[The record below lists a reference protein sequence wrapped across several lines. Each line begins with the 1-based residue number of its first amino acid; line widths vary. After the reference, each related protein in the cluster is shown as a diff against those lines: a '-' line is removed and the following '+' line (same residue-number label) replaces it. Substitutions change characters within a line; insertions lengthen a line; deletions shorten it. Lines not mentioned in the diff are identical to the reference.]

1 MNKNLLI
8 LFSLYLFTLPM
19 QAQQMQNA
27 SFEDWEDAGTVI
39 DEPVNWSSIKT
50 SDAGSFINNAAPV
63 VWGQSSDAHTGNYSL
78 ELTNVLTI
86 GTIIATGT
94 VTNGRIHASFNTAEA
109 YSFTNIE
116 DSRWNTPLNAR
127 PDSVAVW
134 IKYFP
139 QGGDTAQ
146 VKVLLHNN
154 NGSIPLFTGTAE
166 DEIAFAQINV
176 VGEHATW
183 TRVAAP
189 FTYSSQAVPEYALMI
204 LTAGA
209 GLIPIEGSVAL
220 YDDVELVYNPASVAN
235 HLAGKDLLY
244 AYGATLYLDKLPAD
258 YRRDARVEIIGLNG
272 STLWSTDVSSD
283 RVQLDR
289 SQVSEGL
296 YVVQV
301 RSAEGIY
308 SQKIHIGR

>member
-1 MNKNLLI
+1 MKKIYIVLI
-8 LFSLYLFTLPM
+8 SLSLTSFLATG
-19 QAQQMQNA
+19 QQMINA

-50 SDAGSFINNAAPV
+50 SDAGSFVNNAAPV
-63 VWGQSSDAHTGNYSL
+63 VWGQSTDAHTGNYSL

-94 VTNGRIHASFNTAEA
+94 VTNGRIHASFNPAEG
-109 YSFTNIE
+109 YSYTNM
-116 DSRWNTPLNAR
+116 DDPRWHTPLNAR

-134 IKYFP
+134 VKYFP
-139 QGGDTAQ
+139 QAGDTAQ

-154 NGSIPLFTGTAE
+154 NGSIPTFTGTVD

-176 VGEHATW
+176 PVGHDTW

-189 FTYSSQAVPEYALMI
+189 FTYFSQAVPEYVLMI

-209 GLIPIEGSVAL
+209 GLLPQEGSMVL
-220 YDDVELVYNPASVAN
+220 YDDVELIYDPSGVNSN
-235 HLAGKDLLY
+235 SLQKNLLY
-244 AYGATLYLDKLPAD
+244 SYGSTLYLEKLPEEFLKNAHID
-258 YRRDARVEIIGLNG
+258 LIGLNG
-272 STLWSTDVSSD
+272 SVLWSKPVTSQQ
-283 RVQLDR
+283 VQLDKTT
-289 SQVSEGL
+289 VPAGL

-301 RSAEGIY
+301 RNEKNLY
-308 SQKIHIGR
+308 SQKIFLGN